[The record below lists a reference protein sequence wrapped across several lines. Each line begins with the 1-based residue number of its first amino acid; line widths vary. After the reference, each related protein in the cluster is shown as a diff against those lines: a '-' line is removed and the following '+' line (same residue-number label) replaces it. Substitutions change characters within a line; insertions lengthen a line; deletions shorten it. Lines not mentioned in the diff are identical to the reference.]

1 MCFPT
6 PQAYPEPL
14 TWLQHH
20 LLVLKRPRVA
30 DIFKRQLQ
38 DLGNESVIQPI
49 KAALYFENV
58 EGFGEWRILLSTEAQ
73 KYLRGA
79 RRSDGAIFKITVKKI
94 K

>member
-1 MCFPT
+1 MV
-6 PQAYPEPL
+6 E
-14 TWLQHH
+14 
-20 LLVLKRPRVA
+20 

-38 DLGNESVIQPI
+38 DLGNKSVIQPI

-73 KYLRGA
+73 RYLRGA
-79 RRSDGAIFKITVKKI
+79 RRSDGVMFEIIVKKI